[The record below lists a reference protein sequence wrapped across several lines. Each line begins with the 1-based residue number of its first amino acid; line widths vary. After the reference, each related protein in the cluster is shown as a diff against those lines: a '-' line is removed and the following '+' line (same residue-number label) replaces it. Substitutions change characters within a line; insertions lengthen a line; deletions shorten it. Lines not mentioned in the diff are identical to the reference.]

1 MSCGGRVRLADVRT
15 SEIAEDIYHMLSL
28 QPWLARSGLATGVS
42 GVAGDPV
49 RTIRAQTDSYD
60 VYLMLFR
67 Q

>member
-1 MSCGGRVRLADVRT
+1 MSCGGRVRLADAQT
-15 SEIAEDIYHMLSL
+15 SEIAEDRYHMLSL

-49 RTIRAQTDSYD
+49 RTTRAQKDSYD

>member
-15 SEIAEDIYHMLSL
+15 SEIAEDRYHMLSL

-49 RTIRAQTDSYD
+49 QATRAQEDSYSIF
-60 VYLMLFR
+60 LMLFR